1 MKNSIKREQSQA
13 CLNFAERKNF
23 RLQAKHKILMTLVL
37 LMTVASGAWADIA
50 VGNVFKTGSTIDFG
64 TSSVRYKQF
73 SGSSDNSSMGISGMV
88 TLTYEEYSNGK
99 HKFCFPTG
107 SGAQFMYI
115 VSDNN
120 AEPWGIR
127 VSGGEGTMGNP
138 YSFEVLFEEQVSLS
152 INNNKDEATFA
163 MPAYDATVGFDIV
176 RDMSEQMTTK
186 VGDAADGADY
196 RIRLRKD
203 GTAWE
208 LADMTVPQLMALIT
222 VHDAIEDKDL
232 TYYSETGPVD
242 CTLQIF
248 AIDDNDQPIGD
259 AISFANLEPG
269 RYKAKAVAKADGDY
283 IGETALSNVIVL
295 FQGYEVEVPAKE
307 MITYYK
313 DEPLKEEEE
322 DIELYTISSVSDGK
336 ATLSNKSDAMPSNTP
351 MLVYNN
357 SDETKVI
364 LLIPCN
370 EPDLA
375 ITVAPEFKGT
385 NEDKAQGAT
394 GNGPWNMAEDTKY
407 YGCNGND
414 FVWIKN
420 ADDVAAHRCWIEIST
435 ANAPSRLTIV
445 FEKEEATGVNEVS
458 EVNEVSDDSWY
469 DLSGRKLD
477 GEPTAKGVYIKDG
490 KKVVVR

>member
-1 MKNSIKREQSQA
+1 MIHK
-13 CLNFAERKNF
+13 
-23 RLQAKHKILMTLVL
+23 KILSLLVL
-37 LMTVASGAWADIA
+37 LMTVATGAWADIA
-50 VGNVFKTGSTIDFG
+50 QGDTFMFGSDIDFG
-64 TSSVRYKQF
+64 NGVWCKTFSGGTSNDAVVKSTKLPLTYGGYGDGKHRLDFNSENGTSSLYIY
-73 SGSSDNSSMGISGMV
+73 DANSA
-88 TLTYEEYSNGK
+88 K
-99 HKFCFPTG
+99 
-107 SGAQFMYI
+107 
-115 VSDNN
+115 
-120 AEPWGIR
+120 PWGIK
-127 VSGGEGTMGNP
+127 VIGGDGTSGNP
-138 YSFEVLFEEQVSLS
+138 FVFYPIHETGELTIGADGACF
-152 INNNKDEATFA
+152 FA
-163 MPAYDATVGFDIV
+163 MPDYDATVRFDIV

-203 GTAWE
+203 GSKWE
-208 LADMTVPQLMALIT
+208 LADMTVPQLMALIS
-222 VHDAIEDKDL
+222 VHDAIENENLAFSGDDA
-232 TYYSETGPVD
+232 V

-283 IGETALSNVIVL
+283 IGETGLSNVIVL

-322 DIELYTISSVSDGK
+322 DIELYTISSVNGDQAVLSD
-336 ATLSNKSDAMPSNTP
+336 KSDAMPSNTP

-394 GNGPWNMAEDTKY
+394 GNGPWRMAANTKY

-414 FVWIKN
+414 FVWIKT
-420 ADDVAAHRCWIEIST
+420 DGPVAAHRCWIEIST

-445 FEKEEATGVNEVS
+445 FEKEGTTDIVS
-458 EVNEVSDDSWY
+458 MEDGRSQMEDGAWY

-490 KKVVVR
+490 KKVVVK